1 MLVAVPCAL
10 GSALLYALAAVW
22 QQRAAA
28 RAPLAE
34 ALRPSLLGR
43 LVRSRL
49 WVAGIGADVAG
60 YVLQFIALDRGSLVM
75 VQPLLVCGL
84 LFALPIGAGLAG
96 ARLNSLDWAA
106 AAAVCVGLAVFLVE
120 AGGAQTRGHPDA
132 AGWAAMLVAATAVVA
147 ALLVTS
153 LKRRPNQRAALMS
166 AAAGIIYGV
175 SAAFTK
181 ATGHNLGHGGIVHV
195 LASWESWMLVV
206 TGAAG
211 LVISQS
217 AFQTG
222 TLAASLPPMTV
233 VDPVV
238 SVLIGVAAFD
248 ETLPAGIGP
257 TVLEV
262 AGLLVMTVGVF
273 VLARA
278 QAVAAVHRPSG

>member
-10 GSALLYALAAVW
+10 GSALLYALASVW

-28 RAPLAE
+28 RAPLDE
-34 ALRPSLLGR
+34 ALKPSLLAR

-49 WVAGIGADVAG
+49 WVASIGADVVG
-60 YVLQFIALDRGSLVM
+60 YVLQFIALDHGSLVL

-84 LFALPIGAGLAG
+84 LFALPLGAGLAG
-96 ARLNSLDWAA
+96 ARLNRLDWSA
-106 AAAVCVGLAVFLVE
+106 AAAVCLGLAVFLVE
-120 AGGAQTRGHPDA
+120 VGNAQGRGRPDA
-132 AGWAAMLVAATAVVA
+132 AAWAAMLLAASGVVG
-147 ALLVTS
+147 ALLAAS

-166 AAAGIIYGV
+166 AAAGIVYGV

-181 ATGHNLGHGGIVHV
+181 ATGQNLQHGVVHV
-195 LASWESWMLVV
+195 LASWESWMLLV

-233 VDPVV
+233 MDPVV

-248 ETLPAGIGP
+248 EALPAGAGP
-257 TVLEV
+257 TAVEV
-262 AGLLVMTVGVF
+262 AGLLVMTAGVF

-278 QAVAAVHRPSG
+278 QAVAAVHGPGG